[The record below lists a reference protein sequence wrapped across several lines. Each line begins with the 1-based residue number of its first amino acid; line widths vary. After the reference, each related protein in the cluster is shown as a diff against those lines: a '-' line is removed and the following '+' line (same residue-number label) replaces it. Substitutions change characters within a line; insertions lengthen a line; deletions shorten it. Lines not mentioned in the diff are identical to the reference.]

1 MYAKP
6 FKCESQTQSCFNF
19 LGAYWLSRGQYTQFS
34 YFSINI
40 QQGILYCDCGE
51 CVSGSVTGTYIHM
64 TLLLFTA
71 HIYRNMHTS
80 IHSMNSVVAV
90 TFCSHRSVWKAELT
104 SAVCPALQ
112 LLCPP
117 MFHTIKWGASAF
129 LSCFISCK
137 KKTNILQ
144 RAENYK
150 CSTQVVFSF
159 LKNWIIFPMKPCCR
173 CAPPPSLA
181 SHLFWRAWSMRA
193 ANSPLKK

>member
-1 MYAKP
+1 MSPSSAVSSSSSALQTPKLKCWSAARYLQRELHMYAKP

-71 HIYRNMHTS
+71 HIYRNMHTL
-80 IHSMNSVVAV
+80 IHRMNSVGAA
-90 TFCSHRSVWKAELT
+90 TFCSHHSVWKAELT

-117 MFHTIKWGASAF
+117 MFHTIK
-129 LSCFISCK
+129 
-137 KKTNILQ
+137 
-144 RAENYK
+144 
-150 CSTQVVFSF
+150 
-159 LKNWIIFPMKPCCR
+159 
-173 CAPPPSLA
+173 
-181 SHLFWRAWSMRA
+181 
-193 ANSPLKK
+193 